1 MKENKKKSMY
11 YYYKHSWFKIFQAW
25 FKKLDIDKLNL
36 NEDGNDQG
44 IFSDPELVLWTKRY
58 IKDEIEKINAIT
70 PDSSDEETRI
80 AIARIWAIIFICDE
94 VTNAEESFNK
104 FEEQFLNSDDIE
116 EDANDKT
123 DNK

>member
-1 MKENKKKSMY
+1 MEENKKKSMY
-11 YYYKHSWFKIFQAW
+11 YHYKHSWFKIFQAW

-116 EDANDKT
+116 EDSDNKT